1 MYRGGKIC
9 LTVHFKPLW
18 AKNWYVLIKLNQCW
32 VDGLIDLFD
41 IDYCGL
47 RFFVCLLK
55 NYCKLKT
62 NEEIKQYV
70 MLRC

>member
-41 IDYCGL
+41 IVD
-47 RFFVCLLK
+47 
-55 NYCKLKT
+55 
-62 NEEIKQYV
+62 
-70 MLRC
+70 